1 MFIGDIS
8 KIFAGNFRSGSRVFN
23 EFAKV
28 NYMPG
33 VLDLAISGKGSS
45 RTLNQGSTNGLV
57 REPLGRSW
65 YDFFWCVLPTGSGT
79 WIPALN

>member
-8 KIFAGNFRSGSRVFN
+8 KIFAGNFRSGSSVFN
-23 EFAKV
+23 KFAKV

-45 RTLNQGSTNGLV
+45 RTLKQGSTNGLV
-57 REPLGRSW
+57 HEPLGRSW
-65 YDFFWCVLPTGSGT
+65 YVFFLVRSTDRRWYVDPCS
-79 WIPALN
+79 

>member
-45 RTLNQGSTNGLV
+45 RTLNQGSLHRLRVGAICFLV
-57 REPLGRSW
+57 HSTDRLW
-65 YDFFWCVLPTGSGT
+65 YVDPCS
-79 WIPALN
+79 